1 MSTKLIHP
9 PQVAPAAVLQV
20 VPLVLRHTV
29 TRRLLRNDS
38 SRASCNPA
46 TSSLAWAANRL
57 LLTSEV
63 KLGTANVIRTAS
75 TASVIISST
84 SENPAVDASPVFKQ
98 EDLPDHDLVLPER
111 MRYFPNG
118 EAPH

>member
-1 MSTKLIHP
+1 M
-9 PQVAPAAVLQV
+9 A
-20 VPLVLRHTV
+20 
-29 TRRLLRNDS
+29 RLM
-38 SRASCNPA
+38 
-46 TSSLAWAANRL
+46 
-57 LLTSEV
+57 
-63 KLGTANVIRTAS
+63 AS